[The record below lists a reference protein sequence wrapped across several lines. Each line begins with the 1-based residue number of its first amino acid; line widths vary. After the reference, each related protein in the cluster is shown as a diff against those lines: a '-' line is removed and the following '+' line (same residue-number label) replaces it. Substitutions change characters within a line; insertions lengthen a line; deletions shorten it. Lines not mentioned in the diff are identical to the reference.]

1 MVPTFKLNNGVEI
14 PAQGL
19 GCFLTNNEREATR
32 SVVDAVAVGYRKI
45 DTAMIYMNEEGIGR
59 GVRECGLP
67 RDQIFLSTKLWNTD
81 HGYDNTLR
89 AFDASLKRLGLDYVD
104 QYLMHW
110 PGFEEESYLPTWKAF
125 ETLYKEGRVRS
136 IGVCNFQK
144 YVLKNLLD
152 HAEIKPTVNQLEVHP
167 MFQPTD
173 LIAFCQANDI
183 QVEAWRPIVWGKLND
198 KPAIVDAAAKYGKSP
213 VQIVLRWHYQRGIC
227 PLPKTVHKER
237 MVENLNVFDFALTD
251 EEMAAINALQTYVR
265 TGESPDEYF
274 GLDGW
279 GD

>member
-136 IGVCNFQK
+136 IGVCNFQIHHLQRLIDETG
-144 YVLKNLLD
+144 VTPVINQIELHPLMQQRQL
-152 HAEIKPTVNQLEVHP
+152 HAWNATHKIQTESWSPLAQGGKGVFDQKVIR
-167 MFQPTD
+167 D
-173 LIAFCQANDI
+173 LAD
-183 QVEAWRPIVWGKLND
+183 
-198 KPAIVDAAAKYGKSP
+198 KYGKTP
-213 VQIVLRWHYQRGIC
+213 AQIVIRWHLDSGLVVI
-227 PLPKTVHKER
+227 PKSVTPSR
-237 MVENLNVFDFALTD
+237 IAENFDVWDFRLDKD
-251 EEMAAINALQTYVR
+251 EL
-265 TGESPDEYF
+265 GEIAKLDQGKRLGPDPDQF
-274 GLDGW
+274 GG
-279 GD
+279 

>member
-45 DTAMIYMNEEGIGR
+45 DTAMIYMNEEG
-59 GVRECGLP
+59 
-67 RDQIFLSTKLWNTD
+67 TD

-167 MFQPTD
+167 MFQPND

-251 EEMAAINALQTYVR
+251 EEMDAINALQTYVR